1 MNENVP
7 ANFILEMKV
16 EILENL
22 LKILQR
28 SQNKPEIL
36 KTILDID
43 KENIQYFENL
53 YNQINSGEMKL
64 NDFIKILQKK
74 IGEIGKISGKNEKL
88 NKEEELYLISK
99 FDSIMKEFTTQ
110 ELKIEATQLLSNLM
124 QKSVSKQNLI
134 SFSNDNTF
142 KLLNEN
148 KVDLDFLKDN
158 LNLIKQF
165 SKILQRKV
173 GENKVI
179 KLSQIQ
185 NKIYKINQDFI
196 NHFNQNRENF
206 SSFSNKNFEFANI
219 SFFTDETIFYVIS
232 FVPNEKTFYFNMN
245 NLLNDDFEIPFSHL
259 RHMYEDKY
267 FTDFEF
273 HREEFSEVNFSL
285 KYKLNY
291 KKFIRRLEDDFR
303 DLVPNYKLKIVG
315 IDDNFFK
322 NKMIFSNDSKLFQKK
337 FGDSVLLFDYNIS
350 PLSEKNIFKSLKSN
364 ADLQLQYLKQE
375 NLNFL

>member
-1 MNENVP
+1 M
-7 ANFILEMKV
+7 
-16 EILENL
+16 
-22 LKILQR
+22 
-28 SQNKPEIL
+28 
-36 KTILDID
+36 
-43 KENIQYFENL
+43 
-53 YNQINSGEMKL
+53 
-64 NDFIKILQKK
+64 LQKK

-179 KLSQIQ
+179 KSSQIQ

-245 NLLNDDFEIPFSHL
+245 NLLNDDFEIPFSQL

>member
-179 KLSQIQ
+179 KSSQIQ

-245 NLLNDDFEIPFSHL
+245 NLLNDDFEIPFSQL

-303 DLVPNYKLKIVG
+303 DLVPNYILKIVG

>member
-219 SFFTDETIFYVIS
+219 SFFTDETIFYAIS

-245 NLLNDDFEIPFSHL
+245 NLLNDDFEIPFSQL

-322 NKMIFSNDSKLFQKK
+322 NKMIFSNDSKLFQKR

-350 PLSEKNIFKSLKSN
+350 PLSDKNIFKSLKSN

>member
-64 NDFIKILQKK
+64 NDFIKMLQKK

-245 NLLNDDFEIPFSHL
+245 NLLNDDFEIPFSQL

>member
-245 NLLNDDFEIPFSHL
+245 NLLNDDFEIPFSQL

-322 NKMIFSNDSKLFQKK
+322 NKMIFSNDSKLFQKR

-350 PLSEKNIFKSLKSN
+350 PLSDKNIFKSLKSN